1 MYVAY
6 GTSAHMSRAK
16 ANDIDRIEVIGL
28 ASILLT
34 KELTQ
39 KEAVIII
46 SNYCLNLHN
55 LLSVSNDKSL
65 KGSLIIQWGGGK
77 SLGSNMTK
85 TTGRHS

>member
-16 ANDIDRIEVIGL
+16 ANDVDRTEVIGL

-34 KELTQ
+34 KELTQQ

-55 LLSVSNDKSL
+55 LISVSNGKGL
-65 KGSLIIQWGGGK
+65 KGSLIIQWGGK
-77 SLGSNMTK
+77 SLESNMTK